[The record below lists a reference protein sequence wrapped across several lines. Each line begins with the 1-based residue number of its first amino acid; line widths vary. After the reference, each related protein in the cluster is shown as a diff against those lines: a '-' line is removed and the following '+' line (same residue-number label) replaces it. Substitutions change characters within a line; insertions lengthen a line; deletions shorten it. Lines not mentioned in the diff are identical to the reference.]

1 MPVIKAAKMRR
12 QPQSCLEPQPTNF
25 ILKEKKFQLP
35 EKKSKMVVFPHF
47 DDKNL
52 DRWMASP
59 KSNPGSGGIR
69 TEADLSEALKKF
81 HITSCQAAAS
91 R

>member
-1 MPVIKAAKMRR
+1 
-12 QPQSCLEPQPTNF
+12 
-25 ILKEKKFQLP
+25 
-35 EKKSKMVVFPHF
+35 MVVFPHF

-59 KSNPGSGGIR
+59 KSNPGIGGIR

>member
-1 MPVIKAAKMRR
+1 MRR
-12 QPQSCLEPQPTNF
+12 QPQSCLEPQPTNIISKKKLQ
-25 ILKEKKFQLP
+25 IL

-59 KSNPGSGGIR
+59 KSNPGIGGIR